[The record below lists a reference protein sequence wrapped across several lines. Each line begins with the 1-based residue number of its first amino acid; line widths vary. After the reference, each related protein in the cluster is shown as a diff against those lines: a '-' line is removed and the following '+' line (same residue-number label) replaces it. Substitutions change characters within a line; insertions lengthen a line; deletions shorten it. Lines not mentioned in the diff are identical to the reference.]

1 VIQTNRRDDLYESLY
16 NQGIQAGIQFP
27 LAMHQQPVYRNMP
40 TVSLPNSER
49 LSARCIS
56 LPVHAQLS
64 DRDIDTV
71 AQAVLNFFN

>member
-1 VIQTNRRDDLYESLY
+1 
-16 NQGIQAGIQFP
+16 
-27 LAMHQQPVYRNMP
+27 MHQQPVYRNMP